1 MDGRT
6 SQILNGHRIVVR
18 NVLILF
24 AVLVWRST
32 RLRNWG
38 NEGGVILQPYADHV
52 MLSSSQLYYHLAVF
66 FHRRV
71 T

>member
-1 MDGRT
+1 M
-6 SQILNGHRIVVR
+6 
-18 NVLILF
+18 NVLFLF

-52 MLSSSQLYYHLAVF
+52 MLSSSQLYYYLAVF